1 MMGLDGSGGE
11 WACPGTPGPLRG
23 HRRPG
28 QAGRSPAAAGRS
40 RRSRP
45 AHPLA
50 GPGAAAGAAATAH
63 AATRGRP
70 RPCPSPA
77 RVHGVSDRLE
87 GGGLR
92 EERPQVRGGNGA
104 SAGGAHGTEG
114 RLPAADGRDSC
125 RGTAGDRSARAA
137 GRGETAGGP
146 ERGQPGAL
154 LTPTC
159 PAAHVFRPPAGLG
172 LGTRDA
178 DPTPP
183 RSHRS
188 PASGAVICALSP
200 RVRK

>member
-1 MMGLDGSGGE
+1 MLPPAFCVVLGQIPGRLGPQLLLVTNDGSRRLWRGMDLL
-11 WACPGTPGPLRG
+11 WDPGPLRG
-23 HRRPG
+23 HLRPG
-28 QAGRSPAAAGRS
+28 QEGRRPAAAGRS

-45 AHPLA
+45 AHPPA
-50 GPGAAAGAAATAH
+50 GPGVAAGAAATAH

-70 RPCPSPA
+70 RPRPSPA

-137 GRGETAGGP
+137 GRGVTAAGP
-146 ERGQPGAL
+146 ERGQPGASR
-154 LTPTC
+154 TPTC
-159 PAAHVFRPPAGLG
+159 PAAHVFCPCRGWAWG
-172 LGTRDA
+172 
-178 DPTPP
+178 
-183 RSHRS
+183 
-188 PASGAVICALSP
+188 
-200 RVRK
+200 

>member
-1 MMGLDGSGGE
+1 MMGLDGSGEE
-11 WACPGTPGPLRG
+11 WTCSATPGPLRG

-28 QAGRSPAAAGRS
+28 QEGRRPAAAGRS

-45 AHPLA
+45 AHPPA

-70 RPCPSPA
+70 RPRPSPA
-77 RVHGVSDRLE
+77 RVHGVSDSLE

-92 EERPQVRGGNGA
+92 EERTQVRGGYGA

-114 RLPAADGRDSC
+114 RLPAADGRVSC
-125 RGTAGDRSARAA
+125 RGTAGDRSARPA
-137 GRGETAGGP
+137 GRGVTAAGP
-146 ERGQPGAL
+146 GRGQPGASR
-154 LTPTC
+154 TPTC
-159 PAAHVFRPPAGLG
+159 PSAHVRPLPGLG

-183 RSHRS
+183 RSQRS
-188 PASGAVICALSP
+188 PASGAVFCALSA
-200 RVRK
+200 RVRR